1 MALRFHARS
10 ASAGRRHLH
19 LIGVQSHASL
29 SNDDVAGIGAGL
41 AVEIGEKAV
50 GIHRDGLIGIE
61 PKILRA
67 LARWGR
73 RGVSHTYRS
82 EPDSKNGGG
91 KFLHGKVFR
100 NGTVVV
106 LSSSIWTLPEN

>member
-29 SNDDVAGIGAGL
+29 SDDDVAGIGAGL

-50 GIHRDGLIGIE
+50 GVHRDGLIGIE
-61 PKILRA
+61 SKILRS
-67 LARWGR
+67 LTGWGR
-73 RGVSHTYRS
+73 RGVNRSYRS
-82 EPDSKNGGG
+82 EPESK
-91 KFLHGKVFR
+91 
-100 NGTVVV
+100 
-106 LSSSIWTLPEN
+106 